1 MFPYLCGFH
10 AIHWCSKNGN
20 GRDALNTANCLGIR
34 GILRSTRYGVG
45 SKCKSSLCVEGEAIE
60 GWCALEEES
69 AFR

>member
-1 MFPYLCGFH
+1 MFPYLCGFRS
-10 AIHWCSKNGN
+10 IHSCSGNGN

-34 GILRSTRYGVG
+34 GILRSTRYCVG
-45 SKCKSSLCVEGEAIE
+45 SECKSSLCVEGEAIE